1 MALIYMKKILS
12 ILILISFLFPATTF
26 SSENLFYFFDNV
38 YGLSSFK
45 SNHKK
50 IDVIAPQI
58 YVVGEDLKVSKPT
71 EKKLIKESKK
81 RKVKTVP
88 LIVQKDFSKVLMST
102 ILITPKA
109 QDEIISFMI
118 KEAKKQGYAGWQ
130 YDFENINHL
139 DRDMYTDFVKKT
151 YSALKAEGLEFSVA
165 VIPRDNDYN
174 KNDKNQDWSSAYD
187 YKKLA
192 ENSDFLSLMTYDDPR
207 SIGPVASIPYVE
219 RILDYMLTKAPAEK
233 LSLGIPL
240 YCWQWQDGKRVSST
254 TYRLA
259 EKAYKKINKSNKSR
273 VFNEELGAELI
284 RFQRDG
290 IDNAIWC
297 DTAKGVQMK
306 LDIIEKRGLRGFSAW
321 AIGQEDKSVWKLLGG
336 K

>member
-1 MALIYMKKILS
+1 MKKIISL
-12 ILILISFLFPATTF
+12 IILISFLLPTTTF
-26 SSENLFYFFDNV
+26 AGENLFYFFDNV

-45 SNHKK
+45 TNHKK
-50 IDVIAPQI
+50 VDVIAPQI
-58 YVVGEDLKVSKPT
+58 YEVGEDLKISKPT

-88 LIVQKDFSKVLMST
+88 LIVQEGFSKVLMST

-151 YSALKAEGLEFSVA
+151 YSAMKDAGLEFSVA
-165 VIPRDNDYN
+165 VIVRSRDYN
-174 KNDKNQDWSSAYD
+174 KDDKNQDWSSAYD
-187 YKKLA
+187 YEQLA
-192 ENSDFLSLMTYDDPR
+192 KNSDFLSLMTYDDPN

-219 RILDYMLTKAPAEK
+219 KVLDYMVTKAPAEK

-259 EKAYKKINKSNKSR
+259 DKAYKKINKSEKSR
-273 VFNEELGAELI
+273 IFNTELGAELI
-284 RFQRDG
+284 RFNRDG
-290 IDNAIWC
+290 VDNAIWC
-297 DTAKGVQMK
+297 DSAKGVQMK
-306 LDIIEKRGLRGFSAW
+306 LDIIEERGLRGFSAW
-321 AIGQEDKSVWKLLGG
+321 AIGQEDKTIWKLFGG